1 MKKYHSQLVYA
12 IVKERCLERYWHPAV
27 AAWRKPGIGVVDLY
41 KRVQFHPIVVVASH
55 RGVEMSQIERQRG
68 VELTSSV
75 ERCIAIEPN
84 GVNPTSGRILRQ
96 RVDCLCQRVFKRSFN
111 RIVSGIGTAWVA
123 YLDGDKCVQGVDS
136 GGYLFG
142 TRQACV
148 AFVDGADSDIVYG
161 MTGKSIDGERFCCC
175 NKRLAERVV
184 SRCTIHNPTG
194 CGALLCPVDG
204 QRMVGAVCDDDV
216 LNRMA
221 DLLFDD
227 D

>member
-1 MKKYHSQLVYA
+1 MKKYHGQLVYA

-27 AAWRKPGIGVVDLY
+27 AAWRKPGIGVEDLY

-55 RGVEMSQIERQRG
+55 NGVEMSQIERQRG

-148 AFVDGADSDIVYG
+148 AFVDGADNDIVYG
-161 MTGKSIDGERFCCC
+161 M
-175 NKRLAERVV
+175 
-184 SRCTIHNPTG
+184 
-194 CGALLCPVDG
+194 PV
-204 QRMVGAVCDDDV
+204 
-216 LNRMA
+216 
-221 DLLFDD
+221 
-227 D
+227 

>member
-1 MKKYHSQLVYA
+1 
-12 IVKERCLERYWHPAV
+12 
-27 AAWRKPGIGVVDLY
+27 
-41 KRVQFHPIVVVASH
+41 
-55 RGVEMSQIERQRG
+55 MSQIERQRG

-75 ERCIAIEPN
+75 ESSMAIEPN
-84 GVNPTSGRILRQ
+84 GVNPTSGRILRH
-96 RVDCLCQRVFKRSFN
+96 RIDCLCQRVFKRSFN
-111 RIVSGIGTAWVA
+111 RIVSGIGTARVA

-148 AFVDGADSDIVYG
+148 AFVDGADGYIVMG
-161 MTGKSIDGERFCCC
+161 VTGKSIDGERFCCC

-204 QRMVGAVCDDDV
+204 QRMICAVCDDDV
-216 LNRMA
+216 LNRMTN
-221 DLLFDD
+221 LLFDD